1 MARTALKKKSV
12 ARKSVKKSAAKP
24 ARKAAAK
31 PATKARAALPKLGD
45 LPDWNLNDL
54 YPGIESSALKQD
66 LSWIDGECLAFEEPY
81 KGKLGAIAAQP
92 SASEKLCE
100 AVKRYEKIG
109 DVLGRI
115 GSYAGLLH
123 AGNSTD

>member
-12 ARKSVKKSAAKP
+12 ARKSVKKAAAKP
-24 ARKAAAK
+24 ARKSAAK

-54 YPGIESSALKQD
+54 YPGIESTALKQD
-66 LSWIDGECLAFEEPY
+66 LAWMDGECVAFEELY

-92 SASEKLCE
+92 GAGEQLCE

-109 DVLGRI
+109 DVLGR
-115 GSYAGLLH
+115 GGAGAGRRR
-123 AGNSTD
+123 AGNATD